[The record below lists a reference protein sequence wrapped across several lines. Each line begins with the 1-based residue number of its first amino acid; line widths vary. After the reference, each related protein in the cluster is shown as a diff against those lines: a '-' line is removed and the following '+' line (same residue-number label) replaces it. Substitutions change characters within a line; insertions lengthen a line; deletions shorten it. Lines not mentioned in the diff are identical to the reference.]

1 MTEKIIF
8 FKEKRELDAEVN
20 MKDFINFCKFELRPN
35 ESGIDWNSS
44 HWLNIFTF
52 TKCNFKG
59 RSSGRIRKEDEF
71 DEDFIDFAK
80 SYVIYHYFNN
90 GGKNNKLTFKGALK
104 SLENKLIKINKN
116 PNVIYLNIT
125 VLNECIEYLKHNYS
139 ESVAYQCGN
148 ELQRIVV
155 FLNKKGLLKTG
166 FLSWVNPLRPPETDN
181 VISKK
186 ADLNRLRKLPSEQAI
201 SAIGEIFSLPDDDLS
216 DKDMFVTSVFAL
228 LMCAPSR
235 ISEVLA
241 LPADC
246 EISESDRD
254 GKMRYGLRFYSL
266 KKFNGNIKWIPD
278 IMVPVAKKAI
288 SRLLK
293 LSKNARDLSRLM
305 EDNNR
310 TLPNNHP
317 VPKNFPWYDKDKN
330 IKYSNALCVLNKY
343 QLSKNK
349 TLNNV
354 IFKPTSEIF
363 SNYLG
368 DTRNRSRQNIF
379 QIYGYVRKKDA
390 PLFLRTHQARHLL
403 NTIAQRGGLGELDI
417 AKWSGRATVTQNRV
431 YNHISEEQM
440 LQKAKSLNING
451 EVLTPGVLDET
462 DMNLPSTLKDISVL
476 NHGAIH
482 ITEFGYCAHDYMISP
497 CDKFRD
503 CIHCDEQLCVKG
515 DSDKLSRM
523 KEVYSATEAL
533 HSKALSSMN
542 EEELGA
548 DKWFLHQDKTLKTLK
563 GIITIMEDDNV
574 KDGSVIKLNNN
585 GFSHLNRV
593 IVNNKVIKHNIRK
606 YK

>member
-8 FKEKRELDAEVN
+8 FKEKRELDAEIN
-20 MKDFINFCKFELRPN
+20 MKDFINFCKFELRPD

-59 RSSGRIRKEDEF
+59 RSSGRIKKEDEF
-71 DEDFIDFAK
+71 DENFIDFAK

-90 GGKNNKLTFKGALK
+90 GGKINKLTFKGALK

-116 PNVIYLNIT
+116 TNVIYLNIT

-216 DKDMFVTSVFAL
+216 DKDMFITSVFAL

-254 GKMRYGLRFYSL
+254 GEMRYGLRFYSL

-305 EDNNR
+305 EENNR
-310 TLPNNHP
+310 TLPDNHL

-354 IFKPTSEIF
+354 IVKPTSEIF

-379 QIYGYVRKKDA
+379 QIYDYVSKKDA

-593 IVNNKVIKHNIRK
+593 IVNNKVIKNNIRK